1 MLARIAQHLDGMND
15 RRAWAY
21 VLHDLLGYDLR
32 EVAQMTDSSVAATQ
46 SRLVRGRRELHERME
61 QDPGLVE
68 VLREAEGLR

>member
-1 MLARIAQHLDGMND
+1 
-15 RRAWAY
+15 
-21 VLHDLLGYDLR
+21 
-32 EVAQMTDSSVAATQ
+32 MTDSSVAATQ